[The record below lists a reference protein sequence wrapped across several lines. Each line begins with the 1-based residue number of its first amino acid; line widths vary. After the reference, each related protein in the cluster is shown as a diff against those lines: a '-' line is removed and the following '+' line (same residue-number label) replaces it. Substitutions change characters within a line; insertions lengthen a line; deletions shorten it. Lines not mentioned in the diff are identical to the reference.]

1 MHPPSWPHT
10 PGDLQIHTHIF
21 NHLGTWLTWNVT
33 FTDSHIHTQTNASL
47 LKLKSNTRGLSLPL
61 YEVGRREIVT
71 QCFSVTHSYIW
82 DKEIKVTIIS
92 QEERSASTT
101 LTFHILKPA
110 FSFLLFGLSLT
121 FYCFFDY
128 MLYHCRL
135 PLWVRLVWNLSAC
148 SRQVVQPA
156 ISSCS
161 EAVPQLHTRAY
172 SIFHFNVSG
181 ERNKLSCLSCLG
193 TQIYSLSYLLQRV
206 V

>member
-1 MHPPSWPHT
+1 MWP
-10 PGDLQIHTHIF
+10 LQIHTSTHKCF
-21 NHLGTWLTWNVT
+21 TFKTQVKHKGAPFTLVWSRKKRNRHTVFQCDTFLHLRQRNKGHNN
-33 FTDSHIHTQTNASL
+33 FPGRAFHFY
-47 LKLKSNTRGLSLPL
+47 NTHLP
-61 YEVGRREIVT
+61 YFKT
-71 QCFSVTHSYIW
+71 CFQLC
-82 DKEIKVTIIS
+82 S
-92 QEERSASTT
+92 QA
-101 LTFHILKPA
+101 
-110 FSFLLFGLSLT
+110 FLLFGLSVT

-135 PLWVRLVWNLSAC
+135 PLWVRPVWNLSAC

-161 EAVPQLHTRAY
+161 EAVPQLHTRAC

-193 TQIYSLSYLLQRV
+193 TQIYSLSHLLQRV